1 MKNYLKTIL
10 LFAVFTA
17 FAAAASAQA
26 RLTTVD
32 GGVFNI
38 NDHKG
43 KVVIM
48 AVGASWIPLSAK
60 QVEFTNVL
68 SRKYAGKDVVVLY
81 VATDS
86 ATQGSR
92 NFASAADL
100 NRFATTNKLA
110 ASMIRDSDGSFMLK
124 QFALDQ
130 VPSFVILG
138 KDGKMVGEPYG
149 GIDPKYDVTVPIS
162 RVVDRLL

>member
-1 MKNYLKTIL
+1 MKNYLKTFL
-10 LFAVFTA
+10 LFTVFAMSATAV
-17 FAAAASAQA
+17 SAQA
-26 RLTTVD
+26 RLTTVN
-32 GGVFNI
+32 GGAFNI
-38 NDHKG
+38 DDHKG
-43 KVVIM
+43 KVVIL
-48 AVGASWIPLSAK
+48 AVGASWIPLSEK

-68 SRKYAGKDVVVLY
+68 SRKYAGKDVAILY

-86 ATQGSR
+86 VTQGTR

-100 NRFATTNKLA
+100 NQFATKNRLSAT
-110 ASMIRDSDGSFMLK
+110 MIRDNDGAFMLK
-124 QFALDQ
+124 HYSLDQ

-138 KDGKMVGEPYG
+138 KDGKMVGEPFG